1 MWRIKARASLSIFW
15 IEIKLFLNCR
25 IETSI
30 DCLAEE
36 QEEADLAT
44 LYDAGDE

>member
-1 MWRIKARASLSIFW
+1 MWRIKARARLTVYFGS
-15 IEIKLFLNCR
+15 KLNYFCR
-25 IETSI
+25 IESSI